1 MDGITVAKSVFV
13 DGQWTDAQWDV
24 ACVDGGTGELI
35 ITAIVAGRDA
45 PVVTALRMDM
55 ETARH
60 LRTMAGFSGTP
71 AAEPYD
77 CRTTGERLNALEAEQ
92 RLASRALHAALNNE
106 IERRLAALEAAAT
119 PAIANREWMTA
130 TEWVLNQIEARLVA
144 LEAAG
149 PAVADGRWMAEIGRR
164 LAALEAAATP
174 AIANREWMTATE
186 WVLNQIEARL
196 VALEAA
202 GPAVA
207 DGRWMAE
214 IERRLDR
221 QETQP
226 PSAIDALRQIAN
238 IQARDPDGLKDTWAE
253 LALACIGI
261 AEKALEVHDG
271 TRSNS

>member
-55 ETARH
+55 ETARR
-60 LRTMAGFSGTP
+60 LREMAGFS
-71 AAEPYD
+71 AAPSVEPYD
-77 CRTTGERLNALEAEQ
+77 CRTTGERLQALETEQ
-92 RLASRALHAALNNE
+92 RLASRTLHAALNE
-106 IERRLAALEAAAT
+106 IERRLDALEAAAT

-130 TEWVLNQIEARLVA
+130 TE
-144 LEAAG
+144 G
-149 PAVADGRWMAEIGRR
+149 
-164 LAALEAAATP
+164 
-174 AIANREWMTATE
+174 
-186 WVLNQIEARL
+186 VLNQIEARL

-214 IERRLDR
+214 IERRLD
-221 QETQP
+221 
-226 PSAIDALRQIAN
+226 
-238 IQARDPDGLKDTWAE
+238 
-253 LALACIGI
+253 
-261 AEKALEVHDG
+261 ALEAVAATHRKEITELERLNLASRVLYLENLAQGITGPDAG
-271 TRSNS
+271 L

>member
-149 PAVADGRWMAEIGRR
+149 PAVADGRWMAEI
-164 LAALEAAATP
+164 
-174 AIANREWMTATE
+174 
-186 WVLNQIEARL
+186 
-196 VALEAA
+196 
-202 GPAVA
+202 
-207 DGRWMAE
+207 
-214 IERRLDR
+214 ERRL
-221 QETQP
+221 EAMENGITAWEMLP
-226 PSAIDALRQIAN
+226 K
-238 IQARDPDGLKDTWAE
+238 DGA
-253 LALACIGI
+253 
-261 AEKALEVHDG
+261 
-271 TRSNS
+271 